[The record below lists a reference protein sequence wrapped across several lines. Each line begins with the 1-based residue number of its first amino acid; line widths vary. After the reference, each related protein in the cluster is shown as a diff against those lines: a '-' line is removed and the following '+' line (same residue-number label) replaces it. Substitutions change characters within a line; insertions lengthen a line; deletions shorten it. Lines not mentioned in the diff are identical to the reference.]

1 MVAPLTMKKMA
12 LGALTLPV
20 ESLSVR
26 GKAARDMDLYL
37 MADGSTASITNAE
50 PAAAR
55 AREEAL
61 RWFDE
66 LRDPLRRYLLCA
78 GAGSADADEA
88 VQESFLR
95 LYQHLEK
102 GGDRSNVRAWVFQV
116 ARNYLRD
123 ERKSARHQRTVPLE
137 DAMESAGRFTDPGGS
152 PEHCAL
158 IEEQTRRLREAVGKL
173 PRQQRE
179 CMLLRSSGL
188 RYREIAE
195 ILGIQT
201 NSVGA
206 LVQRAVARLS
216 EDLT

>member
-1 MVAPLTMKKMA
+1 M
-12 LGALTLPV
+12 
-20 ESLSVR
+20 E
-26 GKAARDMDLYL
+26 LYL
-37 MADGSTASITNAE
+37 TADEGTANRAKPATAAE
-50 PAAAR
+50 L

-66 LRDPLRRYLLCA
+66 LCDPLRRYLLCA
-78 GAGSADADEA
+78 GANAADADEA

-102 GGDRSNVRAWVFQV
+102 RGDRSNLRGWVFQV

-123 ERKSARHQRTVPLE
+123 ERKSARHQKTVPLD
-137 DAMESAGRFTDPGGS
+137 DAMEHDGRFADPRGS

-158 IEEQTRRLREAVGKL
+158 SEERLTRLGKAIAKL
-173 PRQQRE
+173 GPQQRE
-179 CMLLRSSGL
+179 CILLRASGL

-195 ILGIQT
+195 VMGI
-201 NSVGA
+201 NISSVGT

-216 EDLT
+216 EELV